1 MSWGGQPGKSGDSVC
16 VCLSA
21 KCSGQIQEQ
30 VRRPWG
36 RKEQCD
42 EKLVIEER
50 MGRDE
55 VDKRKRD

>member
-1 MSWGGQPGKSGDSVC
+1 M
-16 VCLSA
+16 SA

-30 VRRPWG
+30 VRMPWG

-42 EKLVIEER
+42 EKLVSEER

-55 VDKRKRD
+55 VDKRERD